1 MAALLEKE
9 NRIIDCIL
17 STVFAAGYEVSIFDG
32 EEFILRRSSDV
43 DTIKEAL
50 NSSGMDWLRVLKK
63 DDPYQ
68 IGSILLIYN
77 NGNDGLDLIANTAS
91 GDHAAFDDLL
101 NPVYE
106 LVDSMADES

>member
-1 MAALLEKE
+1 MSTLLENE

-17 STVFAAGYEVSIFDG
+17 STVFAGGYEVSIFDG

-43 DTIKEAL
+43 TEIKEAL
-50 NSSGMDWLRVLKK
+50 NSTGLDWLRVLKK

-77 NGNDGLDLIANTAS
+77 NGNDGIDLIANTAS
-91 GDHAAFDDLL
+91 GDHAAFDALL
-101 NPVYE
+101 KPVYD
-106 LVDSMADES
+106 LVDSMAENA